1 MFKYSEWAHSNCRL
15 VARLDKN
22 CECIASV
29 LQVYCKCIASVS
41 RVYCKCIAS
50 VLQVYCE
57 CIASVLR
64 VHCECIASV
73 LRVYCECIA
82 SVSFDKTI
90 KVWNVQSETNECL
103 SILNGHT
110 QVV

>member
-64 VHCECIASV
+64 V
-73 LRVYCECIA
+73 YCECIA